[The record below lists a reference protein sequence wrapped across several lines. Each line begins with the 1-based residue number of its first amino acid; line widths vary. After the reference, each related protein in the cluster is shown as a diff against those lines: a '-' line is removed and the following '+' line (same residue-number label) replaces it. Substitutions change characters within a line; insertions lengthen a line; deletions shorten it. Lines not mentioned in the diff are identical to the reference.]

1 MFLAHNNDIA
11 PGCFKP
17 LVQHNKKKALVNS
30 NGKIS
35 LESNICPHQLSLLS
49 TKEGTGN
56 RVCPYHNWSFDLD
69 GNPVTSG
76 RTSHY
81 CKNLNSLTQFDIFLM
96 CNLLFDVNVVCKELD
111 WLDLSNMK
119 LKEQRV
125 DRVAA
130 DSRIIMDVF
139 LDVDHIQSV
148 HAGVYDLIGL
158 PKIDQV
164 QWHYYNWGTLQLVAR
179 GDEYGAAWLAVY
191 PGTMI
196 EWQPGALVVT
206 VATPISQHET
216 DVHVFKYSDNEEDW
230 KLNESVWELAWA
242 QDQMQAELIT
252 GFTNNNLE
260 ESKKHFRQWLTK

>member
-17 LVQHNKKKALVNS
+17 LVQYNKKKALVNS
-30 NGKIS
+30 NEQIS
-35 LESNICPHQLSLLS
+35 LESNVCPHQLSLLS
-49 TKEGTGN
+49 IKEGSGN
-56 RVCPYHNWSFDLD
+56 RVCPFHSWTFDLD
-69 GNPVTSG
+69 GKPVTSG
-76 RTSHY
+76 RTGHY
-81 CKNLNSLTQFDIFLM
+81 CKNLNNLARFDIFSM
-96 CNLLFDVNVVCKELD
+96 GGLLFDVNIVCKELE

-125 DRVAA
+125 DRVHA
-130 DSRIIMDVF
+130 DSKIIMDVF

-148 HAGVYDLIGL
+148 HSGVYDLIGL

-164 QWHYYNWGTLQLVAR
+164 QWHYYDWGSLQLVAK
-179 GDEYGAAWLAVY
+179 GDDYGAAWLAVY

-196 EWQPGALVVT
+196 EWQPGALFVT
-206 VATPISQHET
+206 VAMPVNQKET

>member
-1 MFLAHNNDIA
+1 MFLAHTNDLTQ
-11 PGCFKP
+11 GNYKP
-17 LVQHNKKKALVNS
+17 LAQFNKKKALVN
-30 NGKIS
+30 NAGEIS
-35 LESNICPHQLSLLS
+35 LESNVCPHQLSLLS
-49 TKEGTGN
+49 FKEGTGN
-56 RVCPYHNWSFDLD
+56 RVCPYHNWSFDIT
-69 GNPVTSG
+69 GAPITSG
-76 RTSHY
+76 RTGHY
-81 CKNLNSLTQFDIFLM
+81 CKNLNSLNRFDLFSM
-96 CNLLFDVNVVCKELD
+96 NGLLFDTQVICKELN
-111 WLDLSNMK
+111 WLDLSKMQ

-125 DRVAA
+125 DRVTAN
-130 DSRIIMDVF
+130 SKIIMDVF

-164 QWHYYNWGTLQLVAR
+164 QWHYYDWGSLQLVAN
-179 GDEYGAAWLAVY
+179 GDDYGAAWLAVY

-196 EWQPGALVVT
+196 EWQPGALFVT
-206 VATPISQHET
+206 VATSVNQSET

-230 KLNESVWELAWA
+230 RLNDSVWELAWS

>member
-30 NGKIS
+30 SGQIS
-35 LESNICPHQLSLLS
+35 LESNVCPHQLSLLS
-49 TKEGTGN
+49 TTEGSGN
-56 RVCPYHNWSFDLD
+56 RVCPYHNWSFDIN

-76 RTSHY
+76 RTGHY
-81 CKNLNSLTQFDIFLM
+81 CKNLNSLAQFDIFSM
-96 CNLLFDVNVVCKELD
+96 NNLLFDINVVCKELE
-111 WLDLSNMK
+111 WLDLSSMK

-125 DRVAA
+125 DRVSA
-130 DSRIIMDVF
+130 DSKIIMDVF

-164 QWHYYNWGTLQLVAR
+164 QWHYYSWGSLQLVSN
-179 GDEYGAAWLAVY
+179 GDKYGAAWLAVY

-196 EWQPGALVVT
+196 EWQPGALFVT
-206 VATPISQHET
+206 VATPINQYET
-216 DVHVFKYSDNEEDW
+216 DVHVFKYSDNKENW
-230 KLNESVWELAWA
+230 NLNESVWELAWA

-260 ESKKHFRQWLTK
+260 ESKKHFRQWLIK